1 MLSFKIN
8 HLPQS
13 SLQVA
18 YNTMTNKS
26 FKVYDP
32 PAFTAMHMQPR
43 QELDA
48 MLQPDFDKFFIVRI
62 EDMYRLV
69 QRPVS
74 ACRATTHSCLFLTSG
89 EAVMKIGSQ
98 TYRLHPHEILFVPA
112 GQVFSFQP
120 GDVNTGFLCN
130 FHDDTLTGPFG
141 KTAVLEAFEF
151 LKVWGSPLVQ
161 LPEETS
167 HFVLQLFQRLLLDYS
182 RHGLQ
187 HPDITQTYLNTL
199 LCEVNRV
206 YRPAGSSTPAAALH
220 IARRFR
226 ELVFTHIRHKH
237 RVTDYAALLHI
248 SPNHLNKTVKA
259 VTGQSPT
266 RWIDEAIILEA
277 KVLFNQSHMSVQEV
291 AAAVGLEDPSYF
303 TRLFKKYEGCT
314 PTQFR
319 RVIEKSGYSLH
330 MS

>member
-1 MLSFKIN
+1 
-8 HLPQS
+8 
-13 SLQVA
+13 
-18 YNTMTNKS
+18 MTNHS

-32 PAFTAMHMQPR
+32 PAFTARHMQPA
-43 QELDA
+43 QELNA
-48 MLQPDFDKFFIVRI
+48 MLQPDFDKFFIVRV

-69 QRPVS
+69 QRPVN

-89 EAVMKIGSQ
+89 EAIMKIGSRS
-98 TYRLHPHEILFVPA
+98 YCLHPHEILFVPA

-130 FHDDTLTGPFG
+130 FHNDTLTGPFG
-141 KTAVLEAFEF
+141 KTAVLQAFDF
-151 LKVWGSPLVQ
+151 LKVWGNPLIQ
-161 LPEETS
+161 LPQETS
-167 HFVLQLFQRLLLDYS
+167 DFILQLFQRLLLDYS

-187 HPDITQTYLNTL
+187 HPDIIQTYLNTL

-206 YRPAGSSTPAAALH
+206 YRPAGSHAPLTGLQ
-220 IARRFR
+220 IARRFQ
-226 ELVFTHIRHKH
+226 ELVFTHIRDKH

-259 VTGQSPT
+259 ITGQSPT
-266 RWIDEAIILEA
+266 KWIDEAIILEA
-277 KVLFNQSHMSVQEV
+277 KVLLNQSGMSVQEV
-291 AAAVGLEDPSYF
+291 SAAVGLEDPSYF

-319 RVIEKSGYSLH
+319 RMIEKSGYSLH
-330 MS
+330 IS